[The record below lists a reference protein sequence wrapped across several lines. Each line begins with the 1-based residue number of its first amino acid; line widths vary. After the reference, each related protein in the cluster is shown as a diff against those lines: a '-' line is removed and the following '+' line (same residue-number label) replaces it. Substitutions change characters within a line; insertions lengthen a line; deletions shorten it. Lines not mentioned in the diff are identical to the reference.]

1 MSKKLKDRDNQSIT
15 DNDGTYLIFED
26 KYHGNKTKL
35 KTLLDRL
42 STTYNIAK
50 NQSHFVK
57 AIDSKAASRYIDDTQ
72 LKAKEMI
79 QKQHTVYYNV
89 LRRDIRLPEKILNR
103 DPLDNNFQ
111 RTLGLIEK
119 RE

>member
-1 MSKKLKDRDNQSIT
+1 
-15 DNDGTYLIFED
+15 
-26 KYHGNKTKL
+26 
-35 KTLLDRL
+35 
-42 STTYNIAK
+42 
-50 NQSHFVK
+50 
-57 AIDSKAASRYIDDTQ
+57 
-72 LKAKEMI
+72 MI

>member
-1 MSKKLKDRDNQSIT
+1 MSKKLKERDNQSIT

-50 NQSHFVK
+50 N
-57 AIDSKAASRYIDDTQ
+57 
-72 LKAKEMI
+72 
-79 QKQHTVYYNV
+79 
-89 LRRDIRLPEKILNR
+89 
-103 DPLDNNFQ
+103 
-111 RTLGLIEK
+111 
-119 RE
+119 